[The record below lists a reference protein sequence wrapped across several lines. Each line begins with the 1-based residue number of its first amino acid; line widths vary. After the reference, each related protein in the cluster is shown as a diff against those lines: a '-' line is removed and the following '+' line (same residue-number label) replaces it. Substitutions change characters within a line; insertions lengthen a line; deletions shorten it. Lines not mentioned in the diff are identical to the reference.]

1 MESFE
6 EYGRDELMPILISS
20 IGNGVA
26 TSQTYPPKRKS
37 MLRNHWIR
45 MRRFLWA
52 DYPDVPSGKRRA
64 YKGKKKYDKMV

>member
-26 TSQTYPPKRKS
+26 TSQTYPP
-37 MLRNHWIR
+37 N
-45 MRRFLWA
+45 
-52 DYPDVPSGKRRA
+52 
-64 YKGKKKYDKMV
+64 KKKKHAEESLDTNEALSLGRLS

>member
-26 TSQTYPPKRKS
+26 TSQTYPPK
-37 MLRNHWIR
+37 
-45 MRRFLWA
+45 
-52 DYPDVPSGKRRA
+52 
-64 YKGKKKYDKMV
+64 KKHAEESLDTNEALSLGRLS